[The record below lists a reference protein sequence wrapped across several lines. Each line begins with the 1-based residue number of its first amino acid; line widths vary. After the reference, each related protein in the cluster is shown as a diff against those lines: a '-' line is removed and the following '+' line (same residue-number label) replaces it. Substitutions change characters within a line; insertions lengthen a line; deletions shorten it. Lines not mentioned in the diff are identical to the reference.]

1 MFYQPGV
8 AGHGLAHNPFKA
20 LIAPRPIGWISTLDT
35 AGHANLAPFSFFN
48 AIADEPPMVIY
59 SSTGTKPGREGER
72 KDTAANIRETG
83 EFVCNIVSYALRDA
97 MNVTSA
103 GLAAGEDEFAAAGL
117 ARAESRV
124 VRPPRVAAAPAAL
137 ECQLWRMID
146 LPGPANILVIGTVV
160 GIHIDDSV
168 IVDGMVDVTRYRPL
182 ARLGYRDYAAVDHVF
197 PLDRPKPQSR

>member
-97 MNVTSA
+97 IAGQRLPVVEVHISNVDAREEFRHQSVTAAVCRGKIS
-103 GLAAGEDEFAAAGL
+103 GLGF
-117 ARAESRV
+117 S
-124 VRPPRVAAAPAAL
+124 
-137 ECQLWRMID
+137 
-146 LPGPANILVIGTVV
+146 
-160 GIHIDDSV
+160 
-168 IVDGMVDVTRYRPL
+168 
-182 ARLGYRDYAAVDHVF
+182 GYRLAMEYLAEVIE
-197 PLDRPKPQSR
+197 